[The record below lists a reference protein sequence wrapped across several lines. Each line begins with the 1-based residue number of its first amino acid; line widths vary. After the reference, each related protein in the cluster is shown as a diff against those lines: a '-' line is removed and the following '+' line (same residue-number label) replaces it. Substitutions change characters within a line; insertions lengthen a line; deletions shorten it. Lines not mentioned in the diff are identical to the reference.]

1 MSHFLNISLL
11 YVEDEEGIRNSVAR
25 TLSMITDKIAT
36 AENGV
41 QALEYLKSHTV
52 DLIITDIRMPE
63 MDGLSFIEKLRLKGI
78 DTPVIITSAFNEI
91 EFLNKAIDL
100 KVEKFINKP
109 IRVTDLI
116 EVISRIAEIIENK
129 RQLRIRIQELEHY
142 RQAIDQTNFVIR
154 ITNDGTIIDI
164 NKDLKNYF
172 NNHCCIKHPLLT
184 IKDFFTSEVSE
195 EILKYCNDYKVLSK
209 TVSLTMDNERYTV
222 LFTAFASRL
231 EENSIQEI
239 SIMISDITPVVKEK
253 EETINRLYTDPLTGL
268 PNRIKLFEELAKNES
283 TMALLLIDIEN
294 FSNINHLY
302 GFEAGDEIL
311 LHMAH
316 ILKDYWPDQR
326 PRTLYRTDTDH
337 FVILTEKMANFERDT
352 AEDLALKLIKR
363 IENENFVIAKTL
375 SINIGVT
382 MAASCIGEHDLFS
395 EASMALTVA
404 KSRKVPFMCF
414 ADLNGIR
421 EMFKS
426 NLIMQNKIKT
436 ALSEDLIVNY
446 YQPIVDSS
454 GSLVKYEAL
463 VRMIDPEE
471 PNNIF
476 TPFHFLD
483 IARQS
488 KNYPLL
494 TRKVMTNAFR
504 DFGESS
510 IDFSINLSFDDIAN
524 PETTTCLEE
533 LFQRYPKANVTLEI
547 LESEGL
553 KDIDETLRFFNYMK
567 GFGAKIAIDDFGSGY
582 SNFAYFF
589 DMPLD
594 ILKIDGS
601 VVKRIHEYRGYLALE
616 TIVKFANNLGVK
628 TVAEFVE
635 DATIFDK
642 LKTLGVDMFQG
653 YYFAQ
658 PKPFEAL

>member
-1 MSHFLNISLL
+1 MSHLLNISLL
-11 YVEDEEGIRNSVAR
+11 YVEDEEGVRNSVSR
-25 TLSMITDKIAT
+25 TLSMITDRIAT

-63 MDGLSFIEKLRLKGI
+63 MDGLSFIEKLRLEGM
-78 DTPVIITSAFNEI
+78 DTPVIIASAFNEI
-91 EFLNKAIDL
+91 EYLNKAIDL
-100 KVEKFINKP
+100 KVDKFINKP

-116 EVISRIAEIIENK
+116 EVIGKIAEVIENK

-154 ITNDGTIIDI
+154 LTKDGTIIDI

-172 NNHCCIKHPLLT
+172 SNLSDITYT
-184 IKDFFTSEVSE
+184 ISTINDLFTSEVSA
-195 EILKYCNDYKVLSK
+195 EILKYANDYKILSK
-209 TVSLTMDNERYTV
+209 TVSLQMDNDRYTI
-222 LFTAFASRL
+222 LFTAFASKIG
-231 EENSIQEI
+231 EDSVDEI
-239 SIMISDITPVVKEK
+239 SIMINDITPVVKEK
-253 EETINRLYTDPLTGL
+253 EDTINRLYTDTLTGL
-268 PNRIKLFEELAKNES
+268 PNRIKLFEELAEHES
-283 TMALLLIDIEN
+283 AMALILIDIEN
-294 FSNINHLY
+294 FSNINHMY

-311 LHMAH
+311 IQMAS

-337 FVILTEKMANFERDT
+337 FAILTEKMAYFDRDT
-352 AEDLALKLIKR
+352 AEELALKLIKR
-363 IENENFVIAKTL
+363 IETENFVIAKTL
-375 SINIGVT
+375 SINISVT
-382 MAASCIGEHDLFS
+382 MAASCLGEHDLFS

-414 ADLNGIR
+414 ADLTGIR
-421 EMFKS
+421 EIFET
-426 NLIMQNKIKT
+426 NLTIQNKIKT
-436 ALSEDLIVNY
+436 ALAEDLIINY
-446 YQPIVDSS
+446 YQPIVDRN
-454 GSLVKYEAL
+454 GLLVKYEAL
-463 VRMIDPEE
+463 IRMIDPKE
-471 PNNIF
+471 PQKVL

-504 DFGESS
+504 DFAESS

-524 PETTTCLEE
+524 PETTACLEG
-533 LFQRYPKANVTLEI
+533 LFQHYPNANVTLEL

-553 KDIDETLRFFNYMK
+553 KDINETIRFFHQMK
-567 GFGAKIAIDDFGSGY
+567 GYGAKIAIDDFGSGY

-635 DATIFDK
+635 DEAIFEK
-642 LKTLGVDMFQG
+642 LKTMGIDMFQG

-658 PKPFEAL
+658 PKPFDAL